1 MTATKPNEPLYID
14 LLLLALARGN
24 VGSVVLT
31 ADAALPDPATLT
43 ADAQDLAW
51 FASVGLAIEA
61 QSAEKVIQRVLEAAG
76 FRRFHLRKTEGLVS
90 ASLEAHDGASATD
103 FDFRVTKRTDAG
115 PLQIEITPLR
125 A

>member
-90 ASLEAHDGASATD
+90 ASLEAHDGA
-103 FDFRVTKRTDAG
+103 
-115 PLQIEITPLR
+115 
-125 A
+125 